1 MGGGYTGLWTAL
13 RLKELDPA
21 CEVALVERNLCG
33 SGASGRNGGFVLSW
47 WAKFG
52 SLKKVCG
59 KEEALRLA
67 RVSEEAVR
75 EVGAFCEAHG
85 IDAHY
90 RLDGWIW
97 AATNTAQIGAWDSTV
112 DEIEALGASPFV
124 RLEPD
129 EVARRCGSPT
139 HLAGVLEP
147 VAATV
152 QPALLARGLRR
163 LALERGVQ
171 VFERTPMLGLT
182 RDRPR
187 RVRTPRGTVTAERVV
202 LALNAWGVGLPEI
215 RKAVAVIASDV
226 VATAPAP
233 TRLADIGYAD
243 GLAISDSR
251 LLVNYYRTT
260 LDGRLVFGLG
270 GGAIAFR
277 SHVGRVFEGAS
288 PRADVVERNM
298 RTLYPMLDDVPVAAS
313 WTGPIDRT
321 RTGLPFFARLGGRD
335 DVFYAVGFSGNGVG
349 PCSVGGRVLASL
361 ALGRDDDWARC
372 GLARDPVGGFPP
384 EPIRYLGGR
393 TVRAAVA
400 RKERAEDEGRVPSRL
415 DLRLVD
421 LAPAGLVPT
430 KGKPRDS

>member
-1 MGGGYTGLWTAL
+1 M
-13 RLKELDPA
+13 
-21 CEVALVERNLCG
+21 CG
-33 SGASGRNGGFVLSW
+33 RPGAR
-47 WAKFG
+47 
-52 SLKKVCG
+52 
-59 KEEALRLA
+59 
-67 RVSEEAVR
+67 
-75 EVGAFCEAHG
+75 
-85 IDAHY
+85 
-90 RLDGWIW
+90 
-97 AATNTAQIGAWDSTV
+97 
-112 DEIEALGASPFV
+112 
-124 RLEPD
+124 
-129 EVARRCGSPT
+129 
-139 HLAGVLEP
+139 
-147 VAATV
+147 
-152 QPALLARGLRR
+152 
-163 LALERGVQ
+163 
-171 VFERTPMLGLT
+171 
-182 RDRPR
+182 
-187 RVRTPRGTVTAERVV
+187 VTAEKVV
-202 LALNAWGVGLPEI
+202 LALNAWGVGFPEI

-233 TRLADIGYAD
+233 TRLADIGYTD

-277 SHVGRVFEGAS
+277 SRVGSVFEGAS
-288 PRADVVERNM
+288 PRADVVEGNM
-298 RTLYPMLDDVPVAAS
+298 RTLYPMLGDVPVVAS

-335 DVFYAVGFSGNGVG
+335 DVLYAIGFSGNGVG

-400 RKERAEDEGRVPSRL
+400 RKERAEDEGRAPSKL